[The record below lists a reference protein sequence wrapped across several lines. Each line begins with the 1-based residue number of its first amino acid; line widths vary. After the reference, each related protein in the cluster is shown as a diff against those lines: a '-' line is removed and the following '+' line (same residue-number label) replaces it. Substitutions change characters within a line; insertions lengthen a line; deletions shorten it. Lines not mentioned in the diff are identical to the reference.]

1 MSDLIGIYV
10 SVSLRIGFVLV
21 VSADDKVDGYL
32 DAGVALFRL
41 LNYISEEYDE
51 TQAFTSMVSVSIFV
65 FAVTFLN

>member
-1 MSDLIGIYV
+1 M
-10 SVSLRIGFVLV
+10 LV

-51 TQAFTSMVSVSIFV
+51 AGFTSMVSVSIFV
-65 FAVTFLN
+65 K

>member
-1 MSDLIGIYV
+1 MPDLICIYV

-51 TQAFTSMVSVSIFV
+51 AQAFTSMVSVSIFV
-65 FAVTFLN
+65 VALTLF